1 MSQDPEKAFEAL
13 LKRHLSDNL
22 ATGNVS
28 TKCPDE
34 NVVSAY
40 LEGTLT
46 QDLRTGFE
54 KHASHCVR
62 CQDELSLLLR
72 SREAVAVDPSAQVL
86 AVQDNQGGWLR
97 TFQYS
102 LAWFSNLGLKP
113 ALAVLAVT
121 LISGYVG
128 VELFQ
133 RESQRRESAAEV
145 AQSIPQDRSGVEG
158 GKRSHPGQEMEKR
171 EGEAKPTAPEV
182 VNGRLRANEEGYL
195 KRTKKVADAGE
206 SGVPRNDALSKDANQ
221 EKSLRDGYS
230 PAPAE
235 SSEADKTLQLESR
248 SDSPARQ
255 GVAVGL
261 PAAPSPEPSSQ
272 VIREHSTDAAK
283 ALKNPSPAGKTN
295 AVTRQAIP
303 ENQSVLVSA
312 QPSTDEEA
320 ESKPDVKAKEAALEK
335 KANVHSLS
343 ARGAVAPG
351 KLRQEASAHPKAV
364 SAGGPPIGKK
374 QRQLRVAGKT
384 FELRNNVWTDLSIE
398 ERDDR
403 EVEVTIYR
411 NSPDYREQIKPLSAY
426 RSVLSRDED
435 CLIEYQGK
443 IYHIKN
449 SR

>member
-46 QDLRTGFE
+46 QDLRTDFE

-72 SREAVAVDPSAQVL
+72 SREVGAVDPSAHVL
-86 AVQDNQGGWLR
+86 PVLDSKGGWLR
-97 TFQYS
+97 TFQYG

-113 ALAVLAVT
+113 VLAILAVT

-133 RESQRRESAAEV
+133 RESQRRESAAEL
-145 AQSIPQDRSGVEG
+145 AQSIPQDHSRVEG
-158 GKRSHPGQEMEKR
+158 EKRSHPSQEMEKG

-182 VNGRLRANEEGYL
+182 ANEKLRANEEGYL
-195 KRTKKVADAGE
+195 KRTKKVAGAGE
-206 SGVPRNDALSKDANQ
+206 SGVPPNDALSKDANQ

-235 SSEADKTLQLESR
+235 SSEADKTLQLGSR
-248 SDSPARQ
+248 SGGLARQ
-255 GVAVGL
+255 RVAVGL
-261 PAAPSPEPSSQ
+261 PSSPSPEPSSK
-272 VIREHSTDAAK
+272 VVSEHRTDAAN
-283 ALKNPSPAGKTN
+283 ALKNRLPARKAN
-295 AVTRQAIP
+295 VVTRQAIP
-303 ENQSVLVSA
+303 ENQPVLVNA
-312 QPSTDEEA
+312 QPSADEEA
-320 ESKPDVKAKEAALEK
+320 ESKTDVKAKEATLEK
-335 KANVHSLS
+335 KAGVYDLS
-343 ARGAVAPG
+343 ASGVVAPG
-351 KLRQEASAHPKAV
+351 KLRQEASAHPKAEG
-364 SAGGPPIGKK
+364 ADGPPIDKK
-374 QRQLRVAGKT
+374 QRQLRAAGKT

-403 EVEVTIYR
+403 EVDVTIYR
-411 NSPDYREQIKPLSAY
+411 NSSDYQEQIKPLSAY
-426 RSVLSRDED
+426 QSVLSRDED

-443 IYHIKN
+443 IYRIKN

>member
-13 LKRHLSDNL
+13 LKRHLSGNL
-22 ATGNVS
+22 AAGSVS

-46 QDLRTGFE
+46 QDFRADFE

-72 SREAVAVDPSAQVL
+72 SREPAVNPSAQVL
-86 AVQDNQGGWLR
+86 GVQDGKGGWLR
-97 TFQYS
+97 TFQYG

-113 ALAVLAVT
+113 ALAILAVT

-158 GKRSHPGQEMEKR
+158 EKRSYPGQEIEKG
-171 EGEAKPTAPEV
+171 EGEAKSTAPEV
-182 VNGRLRANEEGYL
+182 VNERLRANEEGYL

-206 SGVPRNDALSKDANQ
+206 SGIPRNDALSKDANQ
-221 EKSLRDGYS
+221 EKSLRDEYS
-230 PAPAE
+230 PAPVE
-235 SSEADKTLQLESR
+235 SSEADKTSQLESR
-248 SDSPARQ
+248 SGGPARQ

-261 PAAPSPEPSSQ
+261 PAVSPPEPSSK
-272 VIREHSTDAAK
+272 VVEHSTDATK
-283 ALKNPSPAGKTN
+283 ALKNPFPAGKTN

-303 ENQSVLVSA
+303 ESQSVLARA
-312 QPSTDEEA
+312 QPSADEEA
-320 ESKPDVKAKEAALEK
+320 QSKTDVKAKEAALER
-335 KANVHSLS
+335 KANVHNLS
-343 ARGAVAPG
+343 ASGAVAPR
-351 KLRQEASAHPKAV
+351 KLRQEASAHPKAEG
-364 SAGGPPIGKK
+364 ADGPPIDKR
-374 QRQLRVAGKT
+374 QRQLRIAGKT

-403 EVEVTIYR
+403 QVDVTIYK
-411 NSPDYREQIKPLSAY
+411 NSSGYREQLKPLSAY
-426 RSVLSRDED
+426 QSVLSREED